1 MRLTRGS
8 FYQPALSLAIC
19 AAVAAA
25 ELPTERVVLQS
36 FDGRSAPAE
45 MGRITAPASRRN
57 PGRQVSV
64 AFYRL
69 PAKNPGK
76 SIPIV
81 FLMGGPGVPATFIA
95 KVPPYFDLFDAL
107 SGLSPVILLDQR
119 GTGQSTPKVDCP
131 AGFQPPPNLFLTPQA
146 LEKAYAGAYAAC
158 ANYWSARQA
167 FPDDYSVDEIADD
180 IEDLRAGLNVP
191 QVDLLAL
198 SFGTRIAIEMIRRHP
213 ASVHRAVLQGTVT
226 PDGLVR
232 LPSEMDAFFQ
242 RTAAEARPQAAAKGL
257 DEDLAAA
264 YRSVLQKLRSEPL
277 PVPITASDGR
287 KVTVEIGSAMF
298 AALVATRTTDPRLP
312 ALLTSVNRRDASVIA
327 LILQSVYRDLES
339 GAGNMMAHSAPCS
352 GTDPAN
358 RPRLARQEAS
368 RSLLAEPF
376 DNSVVTGE
384 FCREIGSTK
393 RIRNQPVVSGAMP
406 VLFITGDL
414 DDRTPVSLAKS
425 AAKGFPQAQSI
436 VVRNGGHELLVE
448 PPVRE
453 QVLGFLR
460 NGEIAKAEIVLT
472 GPIFPSMAEAAQP
485 PARPR

>member
-1 MRLTRGS
+1 
-8 FYQPALSLAIC
+8 
-19 AAVAAA
+19 
-25 ELPTERVVLQS
+25 
-36 FDGRSAPAE
+36 
-45 MGRITAPASRRN
+45 
-57 PGRQVSV
+57 
-64 AFYRL
+64 
-69 PAKNPGK
+69 
-76 SIPIV
+76 
-81 FLMGGPGVPATFIA
+81 MGGPGVAATFIA
-95 KVPPYFDLFDAL
+95 KVPPYFDLFESL

-131 AGFQPPPNLFLTPQA
+131 AGFQPPLNLFLTPQA
-146 LEKAYAGAYAAC
+146 LEKAYAGAYSDC
-158 ANYWSARQA
+158 ASYWSARQS

-198 SFGTRIAIEMIRRHP
+198 SFGTRIALEMIRRHP

-232 LPSEMDAFFQ
+232 RPSEMDAFFH
-242 RTAAEARPQAAAKGL
+242 RTAAEAKPQAAAKGL
-257 DEDLAAA
+257 DENLESA
-264 YRSVLQKLRSEPL
+264 YRNVLQKLKHEPL
-277 PVPITASDGR
+277 PVPITTSDGR
-287 KVTVEIGSAMF
+287 KITVEIGSGML

-312 ALLTSVNRRDASVIA
+312 ALLTSVDRRDASVIA

-358 RPRLARQEAS
+358 RLKSARQEAS

-376 DNSVVTGE
+376 DNLVVADA
-384 FCREIGSTK
+384 FCREIGVRK
-393 RIRNQPVVSGAMP
+393 RIRSQPAISGAVP
-406 VLFITGDL
+406 VLFITGDI
-414 DDRTPVSLAKS
+414 DDRTPVSLAES
-425 AAKGFPQAQSI
+425 AAKTFPQAQSI

-453 QVLGFLR
+453 QVLSFLR
-460 NGEIAKAEIVLT
+460 SGEIGKAEIVLPPRT
-472 GPIFPSMAEAAQP
+472 FPGTAEAAKP